1 MGQSWL
7 ELIQVTLIFVHSPLY
22 WTSYSSLGKFLMFWT
37 SYSCFGQVTLVWANY
52 SCFGQVTL
60 VLDKLLE
67 F

>member
-22 WTSYSSLGKFLMFWT
+22 WTSYSSLGKFLMVWT
-37 SYSCFGQVTLVWANY
+37 SYSGVKQGTH
-52 SCFGQVTL
+52 